1 MVNNEIWMDSG
12 AMVSMIPEQDI
23 YLGIFKDGGETDN
36 GSSLTVT
43 LNDTFTGSFALVTN
57 LYRGCELE
65 LYLQAD
71 DTFQDKTIIMSN
83 DATTITFND
92 SVIAGMTA
100 DSQDYYGIIKGHG
113 APIPAPKGI
122 GSSVLETATITTA
135 GDDLLASQAI
145 VGNGTIT
152 GVSGLTTTG
161 AELQL
166 TLSSASTPVT
176 FAAESGTNYD
186 TGYLV
191 IYLANSGGDRT
202 LAVAFNCTAGTTHPA
217 TGFDEYVEVNVAD
230 GTTAVNMA
238 RAVQTALANESV
250 TVTRAGAVLTIT
262 NDTGG
267 YVNSGVHM
275 TKNTTASD
283 GTLAG
288 VTLGTDTDGGIITAV
303 EITNSGSSVSGSGN
317 LPITSAAGTDAVL
330 ALAAGPSSGNPRLLA
345 DSWLGLTDTVGIPT
359 TSIAVTP
366 INISSGSRNIAYN
379 LKGAESTASGNLNVS
394 ANHFTWLYYALGDMD
409 ITSSLNE
416 TAVVVPSL
424 DTGKVGKDI
433 TSIDGSSLSS
443 GSGNNFIYDSASAS
457 PGGKRFYRVVGNT
470 ICPPIHRIDDD
481 YASADLKAVN
491 HTLTNKIT
499 YEFSESNEQTLPTFA
514 LEYSLKKP
522 SSMSTVATDVSGT
535 GISETVFTKIFPGCM
550 VDTLNLTATAGE
562 PVSMNVAFSPKKTF
576 TAPNNY
582 DTANAKT
589 DVKDFVNFGS
599 PKGGAANVTE
609 SQLQPF
615 FFSDGSIEMFGQDY
629 IRIES
634 IDLSIS
640 NALQEKRFIGRTDNT
655 SMAHI
660 PSQRIYGLSF
670 TGLVTD
676 NAIFEE
682 LRNTSA
688 TSLSGTDGN
697 QIKLNFVK
705 NSATDETLSMVFKDY
720 MVVEADFPLTND
732 KGPVSVT
739 WRIQPLQL
747 HSCTHATNWV
757 LQG

>member
-23 YLGIFKDGGETDN
+23 YLGIFKETGETDN
-36 GSSLTVT
+36 GSTLTVT
-43 LNDTFTGSFALVTN
+43 LNDTFTGLFSLVTN
-57 LYRGCELE
+57 LYRGCVLE

-71 DTFQDKTIIMSN
+71 DTFQDKVIISSN
-83 DATTITFND
+83 TATTLTFND

-100 DSQDYYGIIKGHG
+100 TSELYYGIIKSEG
-113 APIPAPKGI
+113 APVPAPKGS

-135 GDDLLASQAI
+135 GNDLLASQAVI
-145 VGNGTIT
+145 ANAAIT
-152 GVSGLTTTG
+152 GVTGLTTTG

-166 TLSSASTPVT
+166 TLSSHSSDITMLVATSNGSNYQTGFLTIQLASATGDSTLGVV
-176 FAAESGTNYD
+176 FD
-186 TGYLV
+186 T
-191 IYLANSGGDRT
+191 S
-202 LAVAFNCTAGTTHPA
+202 AGTTKA
-217 TGFDEYVEVNVAD
+217 GSAFDDFVEVNVPDSA
-230 GTTAVNMA
+230 TAIQIA
-238 RAVQTALANESV
+238 TAVQTALANKNV
-250 TVTRAGAVLTIT
+250 TVTRAGAKLTIT
-262 NDTGG
+262 NNTGG
-267 YVNSGVHM
+267 YVGGGVM
-275 TKNTTASD
+275 IAMADSAGAVTD
-283 GTLAG
+283 FGTLSND
-288 VTLGTDTDGGIITAV
+288 VDGGIVTAV
-303 EITNSGSSVSGSGN
+303 QITNAGSSVSGSGN
-317 LPITSAAGTDAVL
+317 LTITSAAGDDAVL
-330 ALAAGPSSGNPRLLA
+330 ALAAGASSGNPRLLA

-409 ITSSLNE
+409 ITSALNE
-416 TAVVVPSL
+416 TAVTLPTL
-424 DTGKVGKDI
+424 DAGKVGAAVDNI
-433 TSIDGSSLSS
+433 AGEGAT
-443 GSGNNFIYDSASAS
+443 GNNFIYDSASPS
-457 PGGKRFYRVVGNT
+457 PGGKKFYRVVGTT

-481 YASADLKAVN
+481 YTAADLKAVN

-562 PVSMNVAFSPKKTF
+562 PVSMNIAFSPKKTF

-660 PSQRIYGLSF
+660 PTQRIYGLSF

-705 NSATDETLSMVFKDY
+705 NGATTEILSMVFQDY
-720 MVVEADFPLTND
+720 MVVEADFPLSND
-732 KGPVSVT
+732 KGPVAVT

-747 HSCTHATNWV
+747 KSCTHATNWII
-757 LQG
+757 QG